1 MAQTIDKTW
10 VKVWDPLV
18 RYGHWALVATFA
30 TAYLSGEEES
40 GGPDLLHVWSCYI
53 MSVIVAVRIVW
64 GVIGTRHARFDDLAY
79 SPMSALRDFG
89 DFVRGHARR
98 YIGHSPIGA
107 AMVVALLVCLSGTVG
122 NGLVGYGDMG
132 KGRLAHTSG
141 LVTTPAFTER
151 DEVRSE
157 GREGKGGESIVGELH
172 STLANITLG
181 LIILHILGVGL
192 ASVMR
197 RENLVAAMLTG
208 RKRPG
213 NEVSKT
219 RPFGC

>member
-1 MAQTIDKTW
+1 MSQTINKPW

-18 RYGHWALVATFA
+18 RYGHWALVAAFA

-40 GGPDLLHVWSCYI
+40 GGPDLLHVWSGYI
-53 MSVIVAVRIVW
+53 VGIMVAVRIVW
-64 GVIGTRHARFDDLAY
+64 GVIGTRHARFSDFAY
-79 SPMSALRDFG
+79 SPMSALRYFG
-89 DFVRGHARR
+89 DLIRGHARR

-122 NGLVGYGDMG
+122 TGLIAYGDMG
-132 KGRLAHTSG
+132 KGPLANTSG
-141 LVTTPAFTER
+141 LVTTPAFAEQA
-151 DEVRSE
+151 EGRSE

-192 ASVMR
+192 ASVMHH
-197 RENLVAAMLTG
+197 ENLVAAMFTG

-213 NEVSKT
+213 DEA
-219 RPFGC
+219 

>member
-30 TAYLSGEEES
+30 TAYLSSEEES

-89 DFVRGHARR
+89 DLVRGHPRR
-98 YIGHSPIGA
+98 YVGHSSIRA

-122 NGLVGYGDMG
+122 TGLVG
-132 KGRLAHTSG
+132 
-141 LVTTPAFTER
+141 
-151 DEVRSE
+151 
-157 GREGKGGESIVGELH
+157 
-172 STLANITLG
+172 
-181 LIILHILGVGL
+181 
-192 ASVMR
+192 
-197 RENLVAAMLTG
+197 
-208 RKRPG
+208 
-213 NEVSKT
+213 
-219 RPFGC
+219 

>member
-1 MAQTIDKTW
+1 
-10 VKVWDPLV
+10 
-18 RYGHWALVATFA
+18 
-30 TAYLSGEEES
+30 
-40 GGPDLLHVWSCYI
+40 
-53 MSVIVAVRIVW
+53 
-64 GVIGTRHARFDDLAY
+64 
-79 SPMSALRDFG
+79 
-89 DFVRGHARR
+89 
-98 YIGHSPIGA
+98 
-107 AMVVALLVCLSGTVG
+107 MVVALLVCLSGTVG

-181 LIILHILGVGL
+181 VIILHILGVGL